1 MAADPQSNSNK
12 SRVKPSFTPRR
23 KWGVSFDVI
32 VRTLVVL
39 AVIVM
44 LNHLGALFFH
54 RQYLSDATRTELSA
68 RTKTFLSTLTN
79 EVKVTIYYDRDDEFY
94 PTIATLLREYH
105 ALNPKVNVET
115 VDYLRD
121 AAEALRIK
129 KEFGLPEATGDSDK
143 EKNFVLFKRGSET
156 RVVPGSFLTDTAV
169 AQDQQ
174 TGEYFRRTTAFKGET
189 AFTAML
195 MAVTNPKPLRAYV
208 LRGHGEH
215 DIESGDELTG
225 YLDFKHLMQQNAVQV
240 EDLTLSGTNGVPVDC
255 NLLIIAG
262 PRRVIPRVE
271 IEKIEKF
278 LDEGG
283 RLFALFNSEA
293 PAESGLESSLAKN
306 WGVIVTDSV
315 VTDENSAI
323 SSIKM
328 TPGSD
333 VTIGSFSTHPAVKG
347 LINFNLNLYK
357 PRFLGERR
365 SRENTTDA
373 PAVQILFVSPP
384 SSTLANNPGVKAQ
397 SFSLAV
403 AVEKRAVPG
412 VITGRGNTRMIIVG
426 DSFFLTNGRM
436 KLLANRD
443 FAHYALN
450 WLLDRPQFTEGIGP
464 KPFTE
469 FRINLTVAQMTH
481 MQWLLIGGLP
491 GAILLFGGL
500 VWMRRRK

>member
-1 MAADPQSNSNK
+1 MAAEPQS
-12 SRVKPSFTPRR
+12 KPSFTPRR
-23 KWGVSFDVI
+23 KWGVGFDVI

-39 AVIVM
+39 VVIVM

-54 RQYLSDATRTELSA
+54 RQYLSETTKMELSS
-68 RTKTFLSTLTN
+68 RTQNFLSALTN
-79 EVKVTIYYDRDDEFY
+79 EVKVTIYYNREDEFY
-94 PTIATLLREYH
+94 PTIAALLREYH
-105 ALNPKVNVET
+105 AQNPKVRVET

-129 KEFGLPEATGDSDK
+129 KEFGLPEATEGSDK
-143 EKNFVLFKRGSET
+143 EKNFVLFKSGNES
-156 RVVPGSFLTDTAV
+156 RVVPGEFLTDTAV
-169 AQDQQ
+169 GQNQE
-174 TGEYFRRTTAFKGET
+174 TGEYFRRATAFKGET

-195 MAVTNPKPLRAYV
+195 MAVSNPKPLKTYV

-215 DIESGDELTG
+215 DIESGDDLTG
-225 YLDFKHLMQQNAVQV
+225 YLDFKHLMQQNAVWV
-240 EDLTLSGTNGVPVDC
+240 EELSLIGTNVVPADC

-262 PRRVIPRVE
+262 PRRTIPGIE
-271 IEKIEKF
+271 LEKIGQY

-283 RLFALFNSEA
+283 RLFAMFNAEA
-293 PAESGLESSLAKN
+293 PVETGLEELLARK
-306 WGVIVTDSV
+306 WGVLVTDSV
-315 VTDENSAI
+315 VTDTNNSI

-328 TPGSD
+328 TAGSD
-333 VTIGSFSTHPAVKG
+333 VTIAGFSTHPAVKG

-373 PAVQILFVSPP
+373 PAVKILFVSEPTA
-384 SSTLANNPGVKAQ
+384 TLANNPGVKAQ
-397 SFSLAV
+397 AFSLAV
-403 AVEKRAVPG
+403 AVEKRGVPG
-412 VITGRGNTRMIIVG
+412 VVTGRGNTRMIIVG
-426 DSFFLTNGRM
+426 DSFFLANGRM

-464 KPFTE
+464 KPFSE
-469 FRINLTVAQMTH
+469 FRMTLTTAQMKSLW
-481 MQWLLIGGLP
+481 WLLIGALP

-500 VWMRRRK
+500 VWLRRRK